1 MVALTGG
8 TLLPLSIQTGIRSCP
23 ILPPAFIHNGRDGR
37 SADRIGKEWF
47 NMVRRALS
55 GSRYVIVLAV
65 IGTLL
70 SSLTLLVYGAL
81 TAVDIV
87 IDTIRHHSV
96 SPEGSKDLSIEF
108 IELVDLFLLGTVLY
122 IISIGL
128 YELFIDD
135 TLETP
140 DWLHIDDLDDLKD
153 KLIAVIVVLLGVTF
167 LGSAVSWKGG
177 RDILYYGLAIA
188 AVLVPLGALQLFGPR
203 AKKKASTKT
212 SDSANQP
219 ETVDLS

>member
-1 MVALTGG
+1 
-8 TLLPLSIQTGIRSCP
+8 
-23 ILPPAFIHNGRDGR
+23 
-37 SADRIGKEWF
+37 
-47 NMVRRALS
+47 MVRRALS
-55 GSRYVIVLAV
+55 GSRYLIVLAV

-81 TAVDIV
+81 VVFDIV
-87 IDTIRHHSV
+87 IDTIRLRSV
-96 SPEGSKDLSIEF
+96 SPEGAKDLSIEF

-135 TLETP
+135 TLPTP
-140 DWLHIDDLDDLKD
+140 NWLHIDDLDDLKE

-188 AVLVPLGALQLFGPR
+188 AVLIPLGALQLFSLKSKS
-203 AKKKASTKT
+203 KKEVE
-212 SDSANQP
+212 QP
-219 ETVDLS
+219 TE